1 MYRYHTLNNISKVI
15 NNVFNENYE
24 AVDDM
29 ADAEA
34 VLVRSAKMHD
44 LELPDS
50 LLTIARAG
58 TGVNNIPLDKCAEK
72 GIVVFNAPGAN
83 ANSVKELVI
92 ASMINASRNIPGA
105 IQWVNDNAD
114 DEDIAKNMEKA
125 KKAFVGKEIKGKKL
139 GVIGLGAIG
148 GMVANAA
155 GRLGMDVYGVD
166 PYLSV
171 HNALVLSHNVK
182 VLKTHDELFK
192 KCDYIT
198 MHLHLTDKTRGSIGK
213 EAFDAMKKGVIVL
226 NFSRGEIVD
235 NAALKEAL
243 DSGKVAKY
251 VTDFPDPEVVK
262 MKNVIATPHLGAS
275 TGEAEEN
282 CAEMAA
288 AEIRDYLENGDI
300 RNSVNL
306 PDCDAG
312 YMSSTARITI
322 IHRNKPNMLS
332 KFTQVIADE
341 DINIAH
347 LNNTSRGEYAYC
359 VLDIDSVIPDGVVD
373 KLNAIEDVIRVRVIR

>member
-1 MYRYHTLNNISKVI
+1 MYKYKCLNNISKVI
-15 NNVFNENYE
+15 NKVFNEDYVQ
-24 AVDDM
+24 VDDIDA
-29 ADAEA
+29 ADA
-34 VLVRSAKMHD
+34 VLVRSAKMND
-44 LELPDS
+44 MELPDK
-50 LLTIARAG
+50 LLAISRAG
-58 TGVNNIPLDKCAEK
+58 TGVNNIPLDRCAEK

-92 ASMINASRNIPGA
+92 ASLINASRNIPEA
-105 IQWVNDNAD
+105 IKWVNDNSND
-114 DEDIAKNMEKA
+114 PDIAKNMEKA
-125 KKAFVGKEIKGKKL
+125 KKAYVGKEIKGKKL

-182 VLKTHDELFK
+182 VLKTYDELFK

-198 MHLHLTDKTRGSIGK
+198 MHMHLTDKTRGAIGK
-213 EAFDAMKKGVIVL
+213 DAFDKMKKGVIVL

-235 NAALKEAL
+235 NEAL
-243 DSGKVAKY
+243 IEAIKSGKVAKY
-251 VTDFPDPEVVK
+251 VTDFPTPDITNIP
-262 MKNVIATPHLGAS
+262 NVIATPHLGAS

-288 AEIRDYLENGDI
+288 AEIRDYLESGYI
-300 RNSVNL
+300 RNSVNM
-306 PDCDAG
+306 PDCDPG
-312 YMSSTARITI
+312 YCYSTARIAI

-332 KFTQVIADE
+332 KFTQIIADD

-347 LNNTSRGEYAYC
+347 LTNTSRGDYAYC
-359 VLDIDSVIPDGVVD
+359 VLDIDSEITDKIVEKLSWVD
-373 KLNAIEDVIRVRVIR
+373 DVIRVRVIK

>member
-1 MYRYHTLNNISKVI
+1 MYKYKCLNNISKVI
-15 NNVFNENYE
+15 NNVFDENYKQVEDINE
-24 AVDDM
+24 AD
-29 ADAEA
+29 A

-44 LELPDS
+44 MELPEN
-50 LLTIARAG
+50 LLAISRAG
-58 TGVNNIPLDKCAEK
+58 TGVNNIPLDKCAEQ

-83 ANSVKELVI
+83 ANSVKELVL
-92 ASMINASRNIPGA
+92 ASLINASRNIPAA
-105 IQWVNDNAD
+105 IKWVDDNSD

-125 KKAFVGKEIKGKKL
+125 KKAYVGKEIKGKKL

-182 VLKTHDELFK
+182 VLKTYDELFK

-235 NAALKEAL
+235 NEALKEAL
-243 DSGKVAKY
+243 ASGKVAKY
-251 VTDFPDPEVVK
+251 VTDFPDPEIVK
-262 MKNVIATPHLGAS
+262 LDNVICTPHLGAS

-312 YMSSTARITI
+312 YCDSEGRIAI

-332 KFTQVIADE
+332 KFTQIIAD
-341 DINIAH
+341 DNINIAH
-347 LNNTSRGEYAYC
+347 LTNTSRGDYAYC
-359 VLDIDSVIPDGVVD
+359 VLDVD
-373 KLNAIEDVIRVRVIR
+373 TAVTDKIVEKLNWVEDVIRVRVIK

>member
-1 MYRYHTLNNISKVI
+1 MYRYKCLNNISKVI
-15 NNVFNENYE
+15 NHVFNEDYE
-24 AVDDM
+24 QVEDIEK
-29 ADAEA
+29 ADA
-34 VLVRSAKMHD
+34 VLVRSAKMND
-44 LELPDS
+44 MELPQN
-50 LLTIARAG
+50 LLAISRAG
-58 TGVNNIPLDKCAEK
+58 TGVNNIPLDRCAEQ

-92 ASMINASRNIPGA
+92 ASLINASRNIPEA
-105 IQWVNDNAD
+105 IRWVGDNSD
-114 DEDIAKNMEKA
+114 NENIAKDMEKA
-125 KKAFVGKEIKGKKL
+125 KKAYVGKEIKGKKL

-182 VLKTHDELFK
+182 VLKTYDELFK

-213 EAFDAMKKGVIVL
+213 EAFDAMKKGVVVL

-243 DSGKVAKY
+243 ESGKVAKY
-251 VTDFPDPEVVK
+251 VTDFPDPEIVK
-262 MKNVIATPHLGAS
+262 LENVICTPHLGAS

-288 AEIRDYLENGDI
+288 AEIRDYLENGEI

-306 PDCDAG
+306 PDCEAG
-312 YMSSTARITI
+312 YLSSVGRITI

-332 KFTQVIADE
+332 KFTQAVADE
-341 DINIAH
+341 DINIAQ
-347 LNNTSRGEYAYC
+347 LTNNSRGDYAYC
-359 VLDIDSVIPDGVVD
+359 VLDTDSEISDDIVK
-373 KLNAIEDVIRVRVIR
+373 KLNGIEDVIRVRVIK

>member
-1 MYRYHTLNNISKVI
+1 MYRYHCLNNISKVI
-15 NNVFNENYE
+15 NNVFNDDYEQVEEMEN
-24 AVDDM
+24 
-29 ADAEA
+29 AEA

-44 LELPDS
+44 MELPES

-92 ASMINASRNIPGA
+92 ASLINASRNIPDA
-105 IQWVNDNAD
+105 IQWVKDNSD
-114 DEDIAKNMEKA
+114 DEDIAKTMEKA
-125 KKAFVGKEIKGKKL
+125 KKAYVGKEIKGKKL

-182 VLKTHDELFK
+182 VLKSYDELFR

-235 NAALKEAL
+235 NAALNEAL
-243 DSGKVAKY
+243 ESGKVAKY
-251 VTDFPDPEVVK
+251 VTDFPDPK
-262 MKNVIATPHLGAS
+262 ILGQKNVIATPHLGAS

-312 YMSSTARITI
+312 YMSSAARITI

-332 KFTQVIADE
+332 KFTQAIADE
-341 DINIAH
+341 NINIAQ
-347 LNNTSRGEYAYC
+347 LNNTSRGDYAYS
-359 VLDIDSVIPDGVVD
+359 VLDTDSDVSDAIVE